1 MALFPCTY
9 FTVQTKYPTSGVQ
22 VRLGNSYTYT
32 APPPAPDQR
41 TFIVKVQG
49 MQYFVAGN
57 GSIDTTSEVGRN
69 MAVLE
74 QFYNDHKMYMTFQ
87 FTHPVYGLINCKFSR
102 PLEIPEGVSG
112 GNGILPTFDLE
123 MIEIP

>member
-1 MALFPCTY
+1 MAVFPCEY
-9 FTVQTKYPTSGVQ
+9 FTVQTKYPTSGTQ

-32 APPPAPDQR
+32 APPTAPDQR

-49 MQYFVAGN
+49 MQYFVASN
-57 GSIDTTSEVGRN
+57 GSIDTVTEPGRN

-87 FTHPVYGLINCKFSR
+87 FEHPVYGTVDCKFSR
-102 PLEIPEGVSG
+102 PLEIPEGVAG
-112 GNGILPTFDLE
+112 GTGVLPTFDIE
-123 MIEIP
+123 FIEIP